1 MKAAAAARALELV
14 RPGMVV
20 GLGTGST
27 AALFLRGLGAM
38 VRDGLDVCGVPTS
51 REAERLARECG
62 IPLLEDLAGRIDLD
76 VDGADEIDPELNLV
90 KGGGGAHLREKLVAE
105 SADRFVVIA
114 DETKLVGSLGATVP
128 VPVEVV
134 PFLWRRTAA
143 RLEEMGLAWS
153 LRGGEGAAFETDNG
167 NLVLELA
174 VPGGIPDPAALGARL
189 KAVTGVV
196 EHGIFAHLAVACLVG
211 EAAGVRVLGQLD

>member
-27 AALFLRGLGAM
+27 AALFVTGLGAM
-38 VRDGLDVCGVPTS
+38 VREGLDVFGVPTS
-51 REAERLARECG
+51 RETERLARECG
-62 IPLLEDLAGRIDLD
+62 IPLVEDLAGRIDLA

-114 DETKLVGSLGATVP
+114 DETKLVGRLGATAP

-143 RLEEMGLAWS
+143 RLEEMGLAWT
-153 LRGGEGAAFETDNG
+153 LRGGESAAFETDNG